1 MISNILYINNLS
13 AESGEILLSETVNS
27 HQMNVSV
34 LFPLELFA
42 THVAGPVHVE
52 LHVGVELKIIHYWE
66 PTLLSVLHLILLGKR
81 LLTTL
86 LRALEVGA
94 VLPRQVSPE
103 SGQ

>member
-52 LHVGVELKIIHYWE
+52 LHVRIKLV
-66 PTLLSVLHLILLGKR
+66 LLGKG
-81 LLTTL
+81 LLAAL
-86 LRALEVGA
+86 LGSTEKFNTAL
-94 VLPRQVSPE
+94 
-103 SGQ
+103 